1 MTDQCFRKSPVSLR
15 GANLKD
21 AKLSGAILSGAD
33 LSGADLSETDLSST
47 DLSDANLHGAKGVT
61 ILELE
66 RQAKS
71 LQDAT
76 MHDGR
81 KY

>member
-1 MTDQCFRKSPVSLR
+1 
-15 GANLKD
+15 
-21 AKLSGAILSGAD
+21 
-33 LSGADLSETDLSST
+33 LSGADLSETDLSGT
-47 DLSDANLHGAKGVT
+47 DLSGANLHGAKGVT

-76 MHDGR
+76 MHEGR
-81 KY
+81 KYEDWGENRGAASRKGRTPVLYSCS

>member
-1 MTDQCFRKSPVSLR
+1 
-15 GANLKD
+15 
-21 AKLSGAILSGAD
+21 
-33 LSGADLSETDLSST
+33 LSGADLSETDLSGT
-47 DLSDANLHGAKGVT
+47 DFSGANLYGAKGVT

-81 KY
+81 KYEDWVENRGAVSRKGRTPVLYSCS